1 MINIFRSGDDEHIEL
16 FMWLGTPPQPKHND
30 AIIRGALYH

>member
-1 MINIFRSGDDEHIEL
+1 MINIFRSGANEHIKL
-16 FMWLGTPPQPKHND
+16 SMWLRAFSQSKHND